1 MKKKVVIITGV
12 SSGIGRETALFL
24 AKHGYA
30 VYGGARRAEKLKEL
44 ERECVNAF
52 SLDVTD
58 EISVGNFVG
67 KVLENEG
74 RIDVLINNAGYGEY
88 GSVEDVSIENAKKQL
103 DVNLLGLARM
113 IKLVLPVMREQK
125 FGKIV
130 NISSIGGKMATPM
143 GGWYHAS
150 KFAVEALS
158 DSLRMEVKQFGVDVI
173 VVEPGG
179 IKSEWSG
186 IANKTMLAASG
197 DTAYAHLAKKAS
209 QSTAAIE
216 KMENKAPTPIVIAEL
231 IRKAIEAK
239 KPKTRYSKG
248 FLAKPILFL
257 KKYTGD
263 KLFDKIILSQF
274 K

>member
-1 MKKKVVIITGV
+1 MEKKVVIITGV

-24 AKHGYA
+24 AKHDYA
-30 VYGGARRAEKLKEL
+30 VYGGARRVEKLKEL
-44 ERECVNAF
+44 EQENVSTF

-58 EISVGNFVG
+58 EISVSNFVG
-67 KVLENEG
+67 KVLEKEG

-88 GSVEDVSIENAKKQL
+88 GSVEDVDIENAKKQI
-103 DVNLLGLARM
+103 DVNLFGLARM
-113 IKLVLPVMREQK
+113 TKLVLPIMRKQQS
-125 FGKIV
+125 GKIV

-158 DSLRMEVKQFGVDVI
+158 DSLRMEVKQFGIDVI

-197 DTAYAHLAKKAS
+197 DTVYANFARKAS
-209 QSTAAIE
+209 QTTE
-216 KMENKAPTPIVIAEL
+216 MEVKLPTPTVIAEL

-239 KPKTRYSKG
+239 KPKTRYVKG

-263 KLFDKIILSQF
+263 KMFDKIILSQF

>member
-1 MKKKVVIITGV
+1 MKKKAVIITGV

-24 AKHGYA
+24 AKHNYV
-30 VYGGARRAEKLKEL
+30 VYGGARRVEKLKEL
-44 ERECVNAF
+44 EQKGVNTF

-58 EISVGNFVG
+58 EISVSNFVG

-88 GSVEDVSIENAKKQL
+88 GSVEDVEIENAKKQI
-103 DVNLLGLARM
+103 DVNLFGLARM
-113 IKLVLPVMREQK
+113 IKLVLPVMRKQQS
-125 FGKIV
+125 GKIV

-158 DSLRMEVKQFGVDVI
+158 DSLRMEVKQFGIDVI

-179 IKSEWSG
+179 IKSEWVG
-186 IANKTMLAASG
+186 IANQTMLAASG
-197 DTAYAHLAKKAS
+197 NTAYAHLAEKAP
-209 QSTAAIE
+209 QSTETIK
-216 KMENKAPTPIVIAEL
+216 KMENKIPAPTVIAEL

-239 KPKTRYSKG
+239 NPKTRYSKG
-248 FLAKPILFL
+248 FLAKPILLL